1 MEREEKNKEKQLNKL
16 MEDMN
21 VSKGSEVTL
30 NKSSQ
35 GKGKCQY
42 FSHFRY

>member
-35 GKGKCQY
+35 GKGEMSI
-42 FSHFRY
+42 FFTF